1 MSATCTNNRHIA
13 RAVEQGASS
22 PVLSQAGVVKNS
34 TGCGNLSLPS
44 KHQNRLNKT
53 PKLNKKNKQIKTI
66 INTKQFSIGTINLQT
81 AKEELQ
87 LAEYTLHVKNNK
99 NDICFSQETHKTPS
113 PYELSKKTACKRSR
127 FGEVM
132 NFQSWGI

>member
-1 MSATCTNNRHIA
+1 MSATSTNNRHIA

-22 PVLSQAGVVKNS
+22 PVLSQAGVVKNA
-34 TGCGNLSLPS
+34 TGCGKLSLPS
-44 KHQNRLNKT
+44 KDLNRLNKT

-99 NDICFSQETHKTPS
+99 NDICLFQETHKTGS
-113 PYELSKKTACKRSR
+113 DELTFEDPVLESYLL
-127 FGEVM
+127 
-132 NFQSWGI
+132 WL